1 MAPGQVERS
10 KAQVK
15 PSAEQIWVHVDGAQ
29 ARLPAAELVAARVG
43 RLPENHPLDPRIAAA

>member
-1 MAPGQVERS
+1 MERS